1 MAKRIQPEQNDVT
14 LVYVGPNIVS
24 VGLQQFA
31 VFREGIP
38 VFIQPKVA
46 ALPDLKELFVPI
58 SQLNSARRAL
68 SRQGSQLRAQYLNA
82 HSFFNNR

>member
-1 MAKRIQPEQNDVT
+1 MAKRIQPAQNDDT
-14 LVYVGPNIVS
+14 LVYIGPNIIS

-31 VFREGIP
+31 VYREGIP
-38 VFIQPKVA
+38 AFIQPKVA
-46 ALPDLKELFVPI
+46 ECPDLKEMFVPI

-82 HSFFNNR
+82 FSFFNNR